1 MNDSKVAVHTGK
13 EVEEHLSGWGEEK
26 NCNSHRH
33 QYWEVSFGPA
43 KENNAPKKPHNL
55 NGSQVVGEDV
65 EVAGDRVGT
74 LLPPPLEGLAE
85 DEKAEREDKE
95 AAGDGEAED
104 GVTAR
109 RWAHA

>member
-1 MNDSKVAVHTGK
+1 M
-13 EVEEHLSGWGEEK
+13 
-26 NCNSHRH
+26 
-33 QYWEVSFGPA
+33 
-43 KENNAPKKPHNL
+43 
-55 NGSQVVGEDV
+55 

-109 RWAHA
+109 R